1 MSVKSISV
9 RRPLP
14 TIVFSVVLSLLLSGC
29 FRGSTPKPS
38 ANSTQPTRDDH
49 LALGNPSGASL
60 SDPENYLLT
69 KSTYVVSYSRQR
81 GIANWVSWH
90 LSTAW
95 KGDARR
101 ANDFQPD
108 PTLPP
113 DWFAVK
119 TSNYTNTGFDRGH
132 LCPSDDRDGSAADNT
147 ATFLLT
153 NIVPQAPR
161 HNREVWKNLEDY
173 ERELING
180 GNEAYVIAGTYGTGG
195 TGSNGYATT
204 LANGRLTV
212 PASLWK
218 IIVVLPTGSNDVS
231 RITNT
236 TRVIAVNIPNTQA
249 AADKNWQA
257 YVTSVDELERLTG
270 YDFLS
275 TVSGSVQR
283 QIEARID
290 GQVN

>member
-1 MSVKSISV
+1 MSVKSIPV
-9 RRPLP
+9 RRSLQ
-14 TIVFSVVLSLLLSGC
+14 TIVFSVGLSLLLAGC

-38 ANSTQPTRDDH
+38 ANSTQPTRDDNI
-49 LALGNPSGASL
+49 AMGNPSGASVN
-60 SDPENYLLT
+60 DPNNYLLT
-69 KSTYVVSYSRQR
+69 KSTYVVAYNRQR
-81 GIANWVSWH
+81 AIANWVSWH

-95 KGDARR
+95 KGEAQR

-108 PTLPP
+108 PTLPT

-132 LCPSDDRDGSAADNT
+132 LCPSDDRDGSAADNAT
-147 ATFLLT
+147 TFLLT

-173 ERELING
+173 ERELISN
-180 GNEAYVIAGTYGTGG
+180 GNEAYVIAGTYSTGG
-195 TGSNGYATT
+195 IGSNGYATT
-204 LANGRLTV
+204 LASGRLTV

-218 IIVVLPTGSNDVS
+218 IIVVLPIGSNDVS
-231 RITNT
+231 RVSTS
-236 TRVIAVNIPNTQA
+236 TRIIAVNIPNTQS

-257 YVTSVDELERLTG
+257 YVTNVDELEKLTG

-275 TVSGSVQR
+275 NVSTSVQR